1 MNEERIKALEATVTR
16 QVAEIDSLKRQIV
29 MFIGFVDRTSKFMV
43 AVSAVLDKE
52 ADKSKTPKLEVVR
65 Q

>member
-16 QVAEIDSLKRQIV
+16 QAAEIDSLKRQIV

-52 ADKSKTPKLEVVR
+52 ADKQKPKLEVVR

>member
-1 MNEERIKALEATVTR
+1 MDEERIKALEATVAR
-16 QVAEIDSLKRQIV
+16 QAAEIDSLKRQIV

-43 AVSAVLDKE
+43 AVSAVLEKQE
-52 ADKSKTPKLEVVR
+52 ADKPKTLKLEVV

>member
-1 MNEERIKALEATVTR
+1 MDEERIKALEATVAR
-16 QVAEIDSLKRQIV
+16 QAAEIDSLKRQIV

-43 AVSAVLDKE
+43 AVSAVLEKQE
-52 ADKSKTPKLEVVR
+52 ADKPKTPKLEVV

>member
-1 MNEERIKALEATVTR
+1 MDEERIKALEATVAR
-16 QVAEIDSLKRQIV
+16 QAAEIDSLKRQIV

-43 AVSAVLDKE
+43 AVSAVLDKQE
-52 ADKSKTPKLEVVR
+52 ADKQKPKLEVVR